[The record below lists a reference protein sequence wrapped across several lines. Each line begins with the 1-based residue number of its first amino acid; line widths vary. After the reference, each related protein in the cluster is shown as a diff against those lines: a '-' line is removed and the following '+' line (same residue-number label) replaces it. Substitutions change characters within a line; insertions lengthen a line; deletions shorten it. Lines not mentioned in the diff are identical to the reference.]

1 MPSVF
6 AVVSYTDMLRARF
19 GLKWPQPH
27 GVKWVE
33 EYGVFTYIEG
43 VYHTEA
49 MEHQARWE
57 GFLLGVRGYA

>member
-1 MPSVF
+1 MSSLSPR
-6 AVVSYTDMLRARF
+6 LRDRF
-19 GLKWPQPH
+19 DLKYPLPH

-57 GFLLGVRGYA
+57 GFLLGVRGYV